1 MDCGPVSE
9 RSLQD
14 LGYLITQVRS
24 RGDECLA
31 VLLEGVEMFVSLG
44 REVELLETMS
54 EFEREIRPAVEGTP
68 SPMDLE
74 RLYNREEGEAK
85 DTTSEGLPSLE

>member
-14 LGYLITQVRS
+14 LGRLVTQVRS

-44 REVELLETMS
+44 REVELLEIMS

-68 SPMDLE
+68 SPTELE
-74 RLYNREEGEAK
+74 RLYSREDGEAK
-85 DTTSEGLPSLE
+85 SKASEGLSSLE

>member
-1 MDCGPVSE
+1 MDCGPVSDI
-9 RSLQD
+9 SLQD
-14 LGYLITQVRS
+14 LGRLITQVRS

-44 REVELLETMS
+44 REVELLEIMS

-68 SPMDLE
+68 SATDLE
-74 RLYNREEGEAK
+74 RLYSREAGEARGK
-85 DTTSEGLPSLE
+85 TLDGASSLE